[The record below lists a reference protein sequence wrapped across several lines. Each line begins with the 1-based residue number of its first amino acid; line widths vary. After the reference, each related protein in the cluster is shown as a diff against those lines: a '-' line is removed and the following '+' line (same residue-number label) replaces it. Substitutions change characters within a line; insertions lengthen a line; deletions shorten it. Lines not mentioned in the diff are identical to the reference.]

1 MHRRLRSVPVR
12 WFTREVLVEL
22 RVQNLLLI
30 EEAELRPGPGLNVLT
45 GETGAGKTVLAH
57 ALDLLL
63 GGRPRS
69 SIVRPGASE
78 AYVEGTF
85 RLDEEARQAAG
96 DLLAE
101 GEDELVLA
109 RRVQAGGRTRALVN
123 GRTTTVGEL
132 REASERLLSFYGQ
145 HEHRK
150 LTVSAAQLEILDRF
164 CGDGQ
169 GPRLEA
175 CASAHARVVAAQE
188 RLAELAEA
196 EGSRERELDILDY
209 ELAEIEAAAPDPAAE
224 QDLTA
229 TRSRLANLEALRA
242 ACAMALSALEGQEG
256 DGVTARLA
264 GGSEALGEVAGAA
277 AELAAL
283 AGRLE
288 AAALEAD
295 DIGAELRSYSDSL
308 EGDPAELEA
317 IESRLAEWERLKRK
331 HGGSIEAVLEYA
343 AGARERRD
351 MLAGSTEALAGAQRE
366 LEEALAA
373 REEASKA
380 LRAAR
385 RKAGPKLAELVAARL
400 EGLAMAGSTFEV
412 HLEEREPGPTGAD
425 GAEFLVSPNPGVPAG
440 PVREI
445 ASGGEL
451 SRVMLALLGIASDG
465 SGSTLVFDEV
475 DAGIG
480 GKTAN
485 AVGQQLEELSA
496 GRQVICITHL
506 PQVASLAGRH
516 FAIEKSSDGEESR
529 TEVRELQEEEVVGE
543 LVRMLGA
550 GPGDAEAVEHARK
563 LRNAALPPQAD
574 AA

>member
-1 MHRRLRSVPVR
+1 M
-12 WFTREVLVEL
+12 LVEL

-30 EEAELRPGPGLNVLT
+30 EEAELHLGPGLNVLT

-85 RLDEEARQAAG
+85 RLDDRAREAAG

-123 GRTTTVGEL
+123 GRTTTVGQL

-169 GPRLEA
+169 GPRLRA

-188 RLAELAEA
+188 RLAELSEI
-196 EGSRERELDILDY
+196 EGGRERELDILEY
-209 ELAEIEAAAPDPAAE
+209 ELAEIDAAAPDPAAE
-224 QDLTA
+224 QELMA
-229 TRSRLANLEALRA
+229 TRSRLANLEALRG
-242 ACAMALSALEGQEG
+242 ACATALGALEGQEG

-264 GGSEALGEVAGAA
+264 GGSEALLEVGDAA

-283 AGRLE
+283 AERL
-288 AAALEAD
+288 AAAAVEAD
-295 DIGAELRSYSDSL
+295 DIAAELRSYSDSL
-308 EGDPAELEA
+308 EGDPGELEA
-317 IESRLAEWERLKRK
+317 IEARLAGWDRLKRK
-331 HGGSIEAVLEYA
+331 HGGSIETVLEYA

-351 MLAGSTEALAGAQRE
+351 LLAGSSEATADARRE
-366 LEEALAA
+366 LEEALAE
-373 REEASKA
+373 REEATKA

-385 RKAGPKLAELVAARL
+385 RRAAPKLAELVAGRL

-412 HLEEREPGPTGAD
+412 RLEECEPGPTGAD
-425 GAEFLVSPNPGVPAG
+425 GAEFLVAPNPGVPAG

-485 AVGQQLEELSA
+485 AVGQQLEALA
-496 GRQVICITHL
+496 IGRQVICITHL

-529 TEVRELQEEEVVGE
+529 TEVRELGEEEVVGE